1 MALDV
6 ETKITITRPRGE
18 VFAYAS
24 IPTTP
29 PSGSRVESVEWQ
41 TPRPLEVGSRMA
53 FVARF
58 LGRRIAYVYEV
69 KEVVQDERLVMATTD
84 GPLEMETTYTW
95 ADAADGATSMRL
107 RNRGELSGFSHVLIP
122 DHGCCYAPG
131 QPERPGRAEADPRAR
146 RIGSRQ
152 RLPSMS
158 RRRLSPGRSGSSPV
172 EVALR

>member
-6 ETKITITRPRGE
+6 ETKITITPPTWRGLRLRLQSRQRHRVVRE
-18 VFAYAS
+18 SKAS
-24 IPTTP
+24 
-29 PSGSRVESVEWQ
+29 SRQ
-41 TPRPLEVGSRMA
+41 TPRPLEVRSRMA

-58 LGRRIAYVYEV
+58 LSRRLAYVYEV
-69 KEVVQDERLVMATTD
+69 KGVVQDERLEMETTD

-122 DHGCCYAPG
+122 DHGCCRAPG

-152 RLPSMS
+152 RWPSMS
-158 RRRLSPGRSGSSPV
+158 RRRLSPGRSGSV
-172 EVALR
+172 RR